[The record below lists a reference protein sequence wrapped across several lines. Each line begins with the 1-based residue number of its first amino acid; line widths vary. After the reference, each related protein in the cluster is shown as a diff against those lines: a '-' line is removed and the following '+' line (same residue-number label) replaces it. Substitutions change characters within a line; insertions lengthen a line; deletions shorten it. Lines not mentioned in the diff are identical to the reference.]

1 MIIQNKFQYFL
12 IKFIIIF
19 LKTSNLNQKFLCS
32 GCGSRTTLSVGYEPP
47 MIFEYLYFKNSYPFH
62 PPQISGVAADGFEP
76 PTSRLWAWR
85 ADLCSKPQV
94 PIDRFELTSPVLW
107 ELCSIYKP
115 VKLYREILNF
125 VAGRRIEL
133 LFSEWKSD
141 VLTDIRTR
149 QLYYY
154 SNSII
159 NISKNY
165 KNKRYS
171 FKLFF

>member
-1 MIIQNKFQYFL
+1 M
-12 IKFIIIF
+12 
-19 LKTSNLNQKFLCS
+19 CS
-32 GCGSRTTLSVGYEPP
+32 GCGSRATLSVGYEPL

-62 PPQISGVAADGFEP
+62 SPANFRCSGWWIRTTDLQVMSL
-76 PTSRLWAWR
+76 TSY
-85 ADLCSKPQV
+85 LCSKPQV

-125 VAGRRIEL
+125 VAGRRIEP
-133 LFSEWKSD
+133 LFPEWKSD

-149 QLYYY
+149 QLYY

-159 NISKNY
+159 NISKKY
-165 KNKRYS
+165 KNKR
-171 FKLFF
+171 